1 MMGDLFL
8 EWEDLAQAT
17 TMFADFFVCRLR
29 FGMRPPPLLSSNP
42 QQPDRIALLQI
53 PDSWGNTHSFFRF
66 SKLGGHLGP

>member
-29 FGMRPPPLLSSNP
+29 FGMRPPPSQP
-42 QQPDRIALLQI
+42 QTPNNRIELRYYRFQTDGEIRILFSALVNWEVI
-53 PDSWGNTHSFFRF
+53 
-66 SKLGGHLGP
+66 